1 MTSIFLAREFGVRVY
16 AGGPLDEPRSTIG
29 GAASR
34 PRSHDLVC
42 PIKAEAH
49 ALPFA
54 QGFFDAVVSVD
65 AYQYFGTDELYI
77 DYLSRFVRPNGSLGV
92 VVVGLMQEMGSQPP
106 AHLTEPQ
113 SNGKVFWES
122 SCRSFKT
129 AEFWRSSL
137 VRQPRWRPTSPSA
150 TQPDGWRHWRD
161 FERALSAAGKSIF
174 PSDAEALDKD
184 QGRYLG
190 FVRLTAR
197 RTDADRGRPL
207 RSRPWEPRVRAWTSE
222 GPRPEQRKEEHRM
235 KKLTTVLVLA
245 DLDRPPAV
253 RPAALH
259 DVLFQEQRGVD
270 LRPELRF
277 RDRGRPDHRQQAR
290 RGQDGLAAAGDRG
303 PAG

>member
-1 MTSIFLAREFGVRVY
+1 MNERPSQPSPLMKPEFPRSAKYDPDWMMDNQMGPNALWLMEWLCEALSLAPGMRVLDLGCGKAMTSIFLAREFGVQVY
-16 AGGPLDEPRSTIG
+16 AADLWMSPDHNWRRAVE
-29 GAASR
+29 ASVA
-34 PRSHDLVC
+34 DLVC

-92 VVVGLMQEMGSQPP
+92 VVVGLMQEPGATPP

-129 AEFWRSSL
+129 AEFWRTLWSG
-137 VRQPRWRPTSPSA
+137 SPMAADVAAA

-161 FERALSAAGKSIF
+161 FERALSAAGKNIF

-190 FVRLTAR
+190 FIRLTAR
-197 RTDADRGRPL
+197 RTDAIA
-207 RSRPWEPRVRAWTSE
+207 E
-222 GPRPEQRKEEHRM
+222 
-235 KKLTTVLVLA
+235 
-245 DLDRPPAV
+245 DLYDPALGAKV
-253 RPAALH
+253 
-259 DVLFQEQRGVD
+259 GVD
-270 LRPELRF
+270 K
-277 RDRGRPDHRQQAR
+277 
-290 RGQDGLAAAGDRG
+290 
-303 PAG
+303 